1 MAAYV
6 TRFGP
11 TKSVW
16 VARSPPGFAFIEF
29 ETEQDAQACIDVV
42 HDARLGHQNVTAQ
55 FAKTNGPKEPPPA
68 KPAPSC
74 RHRAVL
80 KNLPASFSWR
90 ELQDEMRQ
98 LGRLERL
105 DVIYADMDAQGDGHV
120 EFASAED
127 LDRAVKR
134 LHGTRLDGNY
144 IVVYKEAEGPPP
156 ASSYDPPPASSYD
169 PPPASSYDPPP
180 ASSYDPPPASSY
192 DDRGGGYDARAP
204 AGSGAYGSGTYGR
217 SYDRSYNRG
226 YSDMRDTER
235 AAYNDTRG
243 GSGAYG
249 SGTYDR
255 GYDRSYNR
263 GYSDMRD
270 TERAAYN
277 DTRGGSGAYGSGTY
291 DRDGSG
297 TYDRGYDRS
306 YNRGYSR
313 YDDVRQDSRYEGAYG
328 SYRERE
334 RDGLYARGGGG
345 SGGYDGARSNGYGY
359 QNYEQGGH
367 DRGQR

>member
-1 MAAYV
+1 MVAYV

-29 ETEQDAQACIDVV
+29 ETEQDAQACIDAV
-42 HDARLGHQNVTAQ
+42 HDARLGNQNVTAQ

-98 LGRLERL
+98 LGS
-105 DVIYADMDAQGDGHV
+105 VIYADMDAQGDGHV

-127 LDRAVKR
+127 LDRAVQR
-134 LHGTRLDGNY
+134 LHGSRLDGNY

-180 ASSYDPPPASSY
+180 ASSYD
-192 DDRGGGYDARAP
+192 DRGGGYDAQAP
-204 AGSGAYGSGTYGR
+204 A
-217 SYDRSYNRG
+217 
-226 YSDMRDTER
+226 
-235 AAYNDTRG
+235 

-277 DTRGGSGAYGSGTY
+277 DTRGGSGAYELRRAHYEHRT
-291 DRDGSG
+291 DRND
-297 TYDRGYDRS
+297 
-306 YNRGYSR
+306 SR
-313 YDDVRQDSRYEGAYG
+313 YDDVRQDSRYESAYGDRRSGTHG

-334 RDGLYARGGGG
+334 RDDLYARGGGG
-345 SGGYDGARSNGYGY
+345 SGGYDGPRSNGYGY
-359 QNYEQGGH
+359 QNS

>member
-98 LGRLERL
+98 LGS
-105 DVIYADMDAQGDGHV
+105 VIYADMDAQGDGHV

-127 LDRAVKR
+127 LDRAVQR
-134 LHGTRLDGNY
+134 LHGSRLDGNY

-156 ASSYDPPPASSYD
+156 ASSYDPPTASSYD

-204 AGSGAYGSGTYGR
+204 AGSGAYGSGTH
-217 SYDRSYNRG
+217 
-226 YSDMRDTER
+226 
-235 AAYNDTRG
+235 
-243 GSGAYG
+243 
-249 SGTYDR
+249 DR

-328 SYRERE
+328 DRRSGTHGSYRERE

-359 QNYEQGGH
+359 QNYEQGG
-367 DRGQR
+367 QR

>member
-6 TRFGP
+6 TRWP

-98 LGRLERL
+98 LAEMQQLGS
-105 DVIYADMDAQGDGHV
+105 VIYADMDAQGDGHV

-127 LDRAVKR
+127 LDRAVQR
-134 LHGTRLDGNY
+134 LHGSRLDGNY
-144 IVVYKEAEGPPP
+144 IVVYKEAEG
-156 ASSYDPPPASSYD
+156 
-169 PPPASSYDPPP
+169 PPP

-204 AGSGAYGSGTYGR
+204 AGSGAYGSGTY
-217 SYDRSYNRG
+217 
-226 YSDMRDTER
+226 
-235 AAYNDTRG
+235 
-243 GSGAYG
+243 
-249 SGTYDR
+249 
-255 GYDRSYNR
+255 
-263 GYSDMRD
+263 
-270 TERAAYN
+270 
-277 DTRGGSGAYGSGTY
+277 
-291 DRDGSG
+291 
-297 TYDRGYDRS
+297 DRGYDRS

-313 YDDVRQDSRYEGAYG
+313 YDDVRQDSRYEGAYGDRRSGTHG

-359 QNYEQGGH
+359 QNYEQGG
-367 DRGQR
+367 QR

>member
-68 KPAPSC
+68 KPALSC

-98 LGRLERL
+98 LGS
-105 DVIYADMDAQGDGHV
+105 VIYADMDAQGDGHV

-127 LDRAVKR
+127 LDRAVQR
-134 LHGTRLDGNY
+134 LHGSRLDGNY
-144 IVVYKEAEGPPP
+144 IVVYKEAEG
-156 ASSYDPPPASSYD
+156 PPPASSYD

-204 AGSGAYGSGTYGR
+204 AGSGAYGSGTY
-217 SYDRSYNRG
+217 
-226 YSDMRDTER
+226 
-235 AAYNDTRG
+235 
-243 GSGAYG
+243 
-249 SGTYDR
+249 
-255 GYDRSYNR
+255 
-263 GYSDMRD
+263 
-270 TERAAYN
+270 
-277 DTRGGSGAYGSGTY
+277 
-291 DRDGSG
+291 
-297 TYDRGYDRS
+297 DRGYDRS

-328 SYRERE
+328 DRRSGTHGSYRERE

-345 SGGYDGARSNGYGY
+345 SGGYDGARSKGYGY

>member
-1 MAAYV
+1 MVAYV

-98 LGRLERL
+98 LGS
-105 DVIYADMDAQGDGHV
+105 VIYADMDAQGDGHV

-127 LDRAVKR
+127 LDRAVQR
-134 LHGTRLDGNY
+134 LHGSRLDGNY

-180 ASSYDPPPASSY
+180 ASSYD
-192 DDRGGGYDARAP
+192 DRGGGYDAHAP
-204 AGSGAYGSGTYGR
+204 AGSGAYGSGTYDRG
-217 SYDRSYNRG
+217 YDRSYNRG
-226 YSDMRDTER
+226 YCDMRDTER
-235 AAYNDTRG
+235 AAYNGTRG

-277 DTRGGSGAYGSGTY
+277 DTRGGSGAYELRRAHYEHRT
-291 DRDGSG
+291 DRND
-297 TYDRGYDRS
+297 
-306 YNRGYSR
+306 SR
-313 YDDVRQDSRYEGAYG
+313 YDDVRQDSRYESAYGDRRSGTHG

-334 RDGLYARGGGG
+334 RDDLYARGGGG
-345 SGGYDGARSNGYGY
+345 SGGYDGPRSNGYGY
-359 QNYEQGGH
+359 QNY